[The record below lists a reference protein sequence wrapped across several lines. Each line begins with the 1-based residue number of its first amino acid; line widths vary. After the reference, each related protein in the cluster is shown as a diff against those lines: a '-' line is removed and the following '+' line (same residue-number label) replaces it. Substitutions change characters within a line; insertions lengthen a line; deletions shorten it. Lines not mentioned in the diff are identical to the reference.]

1 VAHEPR
7 PAKLVLVPGALSN
20 ADGSCFFN
28 FIFFSFSQGD
38 PKQTVIEGRDM
49 VKFFFVAVARECRK
63 ETPTT
68 EVTSEMV
75 RQHLAK
81 RAFEEPFVAVM
92 LMWVRYMDIVFMMEE
107 SGKDERGDH
116 ALFQQAQRMSSSL
129 LAMTNAF
136 KYIYTTT
143 FSLAASTSQARR
155 ATASSSTSSCS
166 APRQALTSRCSE
178 T

>member
-1 VAHEPR
+1 
-7 PAKLVLVPGALSN
+7 
-20 ADGSCFFN
+20 
-28 FIFFSFSQGD
+28 
-38 PKQTVIEGRDM
+38 M

-81 RAFEEPFVAVM
+81 RALEEPFVAVM

-107 SGKDERGDH
+107 SGKGEPGERGDH